1 MTLLQQANAALRDG
15 QSQQA
20 IAICIKAIQQNPE
33 LSKVLNPTIQLARQR
48 WLKIRAADKTYKV
61 IVCSSN
67 LASNPAGRAV
77 TLAQIYQTIADV
89 EIVGCLFQNQTEIW
103 SPIRDVSI
111 PIHSIRIERERDF
124 IAKAIEIVTDHP
136 CDLLHISKPRFP
148 NILIGIL
155 YKLIWGSKVVVDI
168 DDEELSFVGAADPI
182 NLDDLIRGDVRPS
195 YLTDLM
201 GTYWTQVGVGL
212 ATAFDGVT
220 VVNPALQEK
229 YGGAIVR
236 HARDPEVF
244 KPSADR
250 RELSRKALGILADQ
264 KVVIFLGTPRAHK
277 GLVETAKAISAL
289 NRSDLIFLVV
299 GDFPPGTES
308 LTSEILSLLGSKV
321 KFFPNQSFD
330 TIPDTLAAG
339 DICVLL
345 QDPTST
351 VSQFQTPAKLTD
363 ALAMGLT
370 VLAEPT
376 PALADLEEEGA
387 FHPVTRL
394 NLPKVLTQS
403 LSAFADKTTQSHR
416 VFAECLT
423 LQANSRVMNELLKHR
438 KQHHPDSLSDRLNHA
453 VLKID
458 AKGFLAALL
467 RTPRKRAETVFDG

>member
-48 WLKIRAADKTYKV
+48 WLKTRAADKACKV

-89 EIVGCLFQNQTEIW
+89 EIVGCLFQNQTELW
-103 SPIRDVSI
+103 SPIRNVSI
-111 PIHSIRIERERDF
+111 PIYPIRVERERDF
-124 IAKAIEIVTDHP
+124 IFKAVEVVTGHP

-148 NILIGIL
+148 NIVIGIL

-168 DDEELSFVGAADPI
+168 DDEELAFVGATDPI
-182 NLDDLIRGDVRPS
+182 NLDKLTGEEINLLN
-195 YLTDLM
+195 LTDLM

-220 VVNPALQEK
+220 VVNSVLQEK
-229 YGGAIVR
+229 YGGVIVR
-236 HARDPEVF
+236 HARDPEIF

-250 RELSRKALGILADQ
+250 RARSRKALGIQVDQ
-264 KVVIFLGTPRAHK
+264 KVVVFLGTPRVHK

-289 NRSDLIFLVV
+289 NRNDLTFLVA
-299 GDFPPGTES
+299 GGFPTGTEGIK
-308 LTSEILSLLGSKV
+308 SEIKTLLGSKA
-321 KFFPNQSFD
+321 KFLPDQSFES
-330 TIPDTLAAG
+330 IPETLAAC

-345 QDPTST
+345 QDPSST
-351 VSQFQTPAKLTD
+351 ISQFQTPAKLTD

-376 PALADLEEEGA
+376 PALADLQESGA
-387 FHPVTRL
+387 FNPVTRS
-394 NLPKVLTQS
+394 NLSKVLAKS
-403 LSAFADKTTQSHR
+403 LDTVRVSVTESHPI
-416 VFAECLT
+416 VTDCLT
-423 LQANSRVMNELLKHR
+423 LKANARVLDPLLKDC
-438 KQHHPDSLSDRLNHA
+438 KQNKLDSVSLHLKKT
-453 VLKID
+453 VLKS
-458 AKGFLAALL
+458 GFEGGL
-467 RTPRKRAETVFDG
+467 FF